1 MMMKYMY
8 HWISIGFGIKQYKIN
23 RILQSNFQKVVMI
36 MNKQRAQEI
45 AASSILA
52 NVTYNEVPIYIQ
64 NVNENNETARIYPL
78 DEPENEQNVPL
89 INLIEH

>member
-1 MMMKYMY
+1 
-8 HWISIGFGIKQYKIN
+8 
-23 RILQSNFQKVVMI
+23 

-45 AASSILA
+45 ATSPILA
-52 NVTYNEVPIYIQ
+52 NVTFNDVPIYIQ
-64 NVNENNETARIYPL
+64 NVNKNNETARIYPL

>member
-1 MMMKYMY
+1 
-8 HWISIGFGIKQYKIN
+8 
-23 RILQSNFQKVVMI
+23 MI

-89 INLIEH
+89 TNLIEH